1 MAKPRTIISIDSNT
15 IFRILLIGLG
25 ILFLYYVRNVL
36 VIAFVAFIIVS
47 AIAPVVDF
55 LERFYLP
62 RSIVTLA
69 IYAIFLSALVYLFSL
84 LAPAVGEQIKQL
96 AHNLPA
102 YGQQFSGWQEKI
114 QYLSGSKLFAQQDKS
129 QLLLNLGNRLS
140 EGGLNIFTQAGSFL
154 KGILSFLAVFS
165 LSFYLSIQ
173 KKTVGSFLRGFIPKE
188 HQEYAVLLMD
198 RIQKKM
204 GHWLVVFAFAVG
216 IMIGMLY
223 YLRTN
228 EGRKQWDLI
237 VISVPI
243 FGTLLRSMYMNRFA
257 DNLGL
262 LLRESVPITR
272 SLEITAKIMGNHL
285 YEKVLLNCIKEVQRG
300 SMISAAIEE
309 SPYFPSVVPQ
319 ILRVGEESGRTAE
332 TLAKI
337 ADYYN
342 KEVNNMTQ
350 NMMALIEPVL
360 ILFLGAGVAIIV
372 ASVIMP
378 IYNMAGS
385 I

>member
-1 MAKPRTIISIDSNT
+1 MAAKRPRVVISIDSNT

-204 GHWLVVFAFAVG
+204 GHWLLGQMLLNIIVGALVYVGLTLLGVPYALLLALLAAAFEVVPYIGPILSSVAGILVALSVSPLLGLFVLIMYIVIQQAENHLIVPLVMKQAVG
-216 IMIGMLY
+216 LNPVAVIIAMLIGAQLA
-223 YLRTN
+223 
-228 EGRKQWDLI
+228 G
-237 VISVPI
+237 
-243 FGTLLRSMYMNRFA
+243 A
-257 DNLGL
+257 LGL
-262 LLRESVPITR
+262 ILAIPTTAALSVFVSDFVSHKT
-272 SLEITAKIMGNHL
+272 
-285 YEKVLLNCIKEVQRG
+285 
-300 SMISAAIEE
+300 
-309 SPYFPSVVPQ
+309 
-319 ILRVGEESGRTAE
+319 
-332 TLAKI
+332 
-337 ADYYN
+337 
-342 KEVNNMTQ
+342 
-350 NMMALIEPVL
+350 
-360 ILFLGAGVAIIV
+360 
-372 ASVIMP
+372 
-378 IYNMAGS
+378 
-385 I
+385 